1 MKDIPELVSS
11 SPLEYF
17 QLSSTPLVEDLKGI
31 QLDDFVAT
39 LISAHGPR
47 LKRFSINR
55 LPISL
60 ETLHEICAGF
70 TNLEQLFTV
79 VEREDLVST
88 RPRI

>member
-1 MKDIPELVSS
+1 MRDIPDLVSS

-17 QLSSTPLVEDLKGI
+17 QLYSTPLAQDLKGI
-31 QLDDFVAT
+31 QLDHLVAA
-39 LISAHGPR
+39 LISTHGPR

-60 ETLHEICAGF
+60 EALYNVCTRF

-79 VEREDLVST
+79 VEQEDLVSA
-88 RPRI
+88 